1 MTQPSRPISDT
12 VFPYRREDGH
22 VLIEIALDSVR
33 QLFNSLDPA
42 PFHSKDLDAEAE
54 AFIVGAVREL
64 PGDAPLKLVIWLP
77 ADEAASEPAHNLPQI
92 VQNYFAHGERMAQRE
107 LRLELREA
115 RLILLAGLVFL
126 GLCLGARQ
134 ALLSLQDSGVV
145 EWLAEGLL
153 IVGWVGMWRPL
164 EAVLYD
170 WWPARRR
177 RRILARLARTPVE
190 VRAGASPTATT
201 PGGAGKF

>member
-1 MTQPSRPISDT
+1 MPPQPQSEPISDT
-12 VFPYRREDGH
+12 VFPYRRENGDI
-22 VLIEIALDSVR
+22 LIEIALESVR

-64 PGDAPLKLVIWLP
+64 ARDAPLKLVIWLP
-77 ADEAASEPAHNLPQI
+77 ADEAASTPALHLPRT
-92 VQNYFAHGERMAQRE
+92 VQNYFAYNARIAQRQ
-107 LRLELREA
+107 LKLELREA
-115 RLILLAGLVFL
+115 RFILLAGLIFL

-134 ALLSLQDSGVV
+134 TLLSLHRGGIM

-170 WWPARRR
+170 WWPVRRR
-177 RRILARLARTPVE
+177 WRILERLARTPVE
-190 VRAGASPTATT
+190 VRAGSSPTATT
-201 PGGAGKF
+201 SGN

>member
-1 MTQPSRPISDT
+1 MLPKPQSEAISDT

-22 VLIEIALDSVR
+22 VLIEIALESVR

-54 AFIVGAVREL
+54 AFIVGSVREL
-64 PGDAPLKLVIWLP
+64 PRDAPLKLVIWLP
-77 ADEAASEPAHNLPQI
+77 ADEAASAPALHLPGT
-92 VQNYFAHGERMAQRE
+92 VQNYFAYNARVAQRQ
-107 LRLELREA
+107 LKLELREA
-115 RLILLAGLVFL
+115 RLILLAGLIFL

-134 ALLSLQDSGVV
+134 ALLSLHRSGIM

-170 WWPARRR
+170 WWPVRRR
-177 RRILARLARTPVE
+177 WRILERLARTPVE
-190 VRAGASPTATT
+190 VRAGSSPTATT
-201 PGGAGKF
+201 PGD